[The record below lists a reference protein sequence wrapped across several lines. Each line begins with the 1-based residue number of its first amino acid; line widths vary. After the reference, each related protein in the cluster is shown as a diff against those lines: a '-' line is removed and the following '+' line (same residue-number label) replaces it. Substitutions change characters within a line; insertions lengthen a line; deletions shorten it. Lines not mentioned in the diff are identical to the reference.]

1 MLNTQTRTRFILF
14 IMAMALLMAA
24 CKLPQVP
31 VAGSQL
37 ELPAAFDK
45 NNDTVSNP
53 NLHRK
58 QFFTSG
64 VLNNLI
70 DTVLARNYDLRVALQ
85 RIEMAKATSRQARAA
100 LLPQVNGTIVP
111 SLRKFGLY
119 TMDGAGNIVTD
130 IEKGK
135 LVPVDLPDF
144 YGGFQASW
152 EIDLWG
158 KLRNRKKA
166 ALSRVLANVEV
177 KNLIQ
182 TNLIAE
188 TATAYFE
195 LMAADRELRVI
206 DETIRLQEQAI
217 DAVRIQKQAA
227 VVNELAV
234 QQFEAQL
241 LGLKS
246 LRVEVLQWVNMFENQ
261 INSLAGRFP
270 QAIPRD
276 TAFFGNQSLPVVHAG
291 IPSALLQNR
300 PDIRQAE
307 MELQASK
314 ADLLSARA
322 AFLPSLTITGAAGL
336 QAYRTGLLFRFSESI
351 AYNIIGGLTG
361 PLINRNA
368 IKAEFAKANALQQ
381 EALLNYQKTINRAYL
396 EVDLELKKIRNLQE
410 VFEFRSR
417 ERDVLAES
425 ISVSAELFRT
435 GRASYLEVLIARQ
448 NALRSNIE
456 LIVTKKNQYL
466 SVINLYKSLGGG
478 WQ

>member
-14 IMAMALLMAA
+14 IIAIALLMAG
-24 CKLPQVP
+24 CKLPQLP
-31 VAGSQL
+31 AGDAKL

-45 NNDTVSNP
+45 NTDTVSNP
-53 NLHRK
+53 NLNRK
-58 QFFTSG
+58 QFFTSR
-64 VLNNLI
+64 VLNDLI
-70 DTVLARNYDLRVALQ
+70 DTVLTRNYDLRIALQ
-85 RIEMAKATSRQARAA
+85 RIEMAKAVSRQARAA

-166 ALSRVLANVEV
+166 ALSRVLSGVEV

-182 TNLIAE
+182 TNLVAE

-217 DAVRIQKQAA
+217 EAVRIQKQAA

-246 LRVEVLQWVNMFENQ
+246 LRVEVLQLLNVFENQ
-261 INSLAGRFP
+261 INLLAGRFP
-270 QAIPRD
+270 QGIARD
-276 TAFFGNQSLPVVHAG
+276 TVFFGNQSLPVVHTG
-291 IPSALLQNR
+291 IPSALLRNR

-336 QAYRTGLLFRFSESI
+336 QAYRTGLLFRFPESI
-351 AYNIIGGLTG
+351 AYSIIGGLTG

-381 EALLNYQKTINRAYL
+381 EALLNYQKTINRGYL

-410 VFEFRSR
+410 VYEFRSKER
-417 ERDVLAES
+417 EVLSES